1 MHKFAFFFMLAFAAS
16 LTFVLSEQVFA
27 QEATE
32 SASDQASSNDSMGD
46 ATGDSMADTTDGSMT
61 DTADSGT
68 SSGQATTDSSSMETM
83 TASSV
88 ASPLK
93 QLSMGVDPH
102 QIQCA
107 VGHKLVFKASNW
119 HPACV
124 KESSF
129 ETLSSR
135 GWVANH
141 DPSHEDLTKM
151 MEEHMAK
158 YPAEPSQGSETHMEE
173 NMNVDG
179 TSATNST
186 GTDAPKPKSHTIDL
200 SESMEMG
207 AQ

>member
-1 MHKFAFFFMLAFAAS
+1 MRKLAFFFMLAFTAS

-27 QEATE
+27 QETAE
-32 SASDQASSNDSMGD
+32 SASDQASSNDSMDD
-46 ATGDSMADTTDGSMT
+46 ATGDSMSDTAGDSMADTTD
-61 DTADSGT
+61 SGA
-68 SSGQATTDSSSMETM
+68 SSGQTMDSSSMEPTM
-83 TASSV
+83 AQSV

-107 VGHKLVFKASNW
+107 DGHKLVFKASNW

-129 ETLSSR
+129 QTLSAR
-135 GWVANH
+135 GWVADH

-158 YPAEPSQGSETHMEE
+158 YPAESDQGSETHMEE

-186 GTDAPKPKSHTIDL
+186 GTDAPKPQSHTIDL